1 MIFDYHSKNRQDTHT
16 MKRQTGFT
24 LIEISIVLVIIGL
37 LLGGVLKGQEL
48 IENAKIKRMNNDF
61 SGIASATYS
70 YLDRYSAI
78 PGDDKNADARWS
90 GATKGDGKGSLDGAW
105 DASDSKETKHFWDH
119 LRRSNLIV
127 GGAGSDLPVHAFGGV
142 IGVAND
148 YLGISGPVI
157 CMDNINGKRAEIIDR
172 QLDDGKPNT
181 GVLRATEGSA
191 LATAH
196 ADTNVAATYIE
207 GKTYSIC
214 KQM

>member
-1 MIFDYHSKNRQDTHT
+1 
-16 MKRQTGFT
+16 MKRQAGFT

-78 PGDDKNADARWS
+78 PGDDANAKARWGLS
-90 GATKGDGKGSLDGAW
+90 STSTTANDGTLDGAW
-105 DASDSKETKHFWDH
+105 NSSTATDETYLFWVH
-119 LRRSNLIV
+119 LRKSNLIV
-127 GGAGSDLPVHAFGGV
+127 GGDDVTLPIHAFGGK
-142 IGVAND
+142 IGVAD
-148 YLGISGPVI
+148 GLLDITGPVI

-172 QLDDGKPNT
+172 QLDDGKPNSGT
-181 GVLRATEGSA
+181 LRGTKAALSKAIPTE
-191 LATAH
+191 TAY
-196 ADTNVAATYIE
+196 VE
-207 GKTYSIC
+207 GDKYSIC

>member
-1 MIFDYHSKNRQDTHT
+1 MEKQV
-16 MKRQTGFT
+16 GFT

-78 PGDDKNADARWS
+78 PGDDINAATRWPAAGS
-90 GATKGDGKGSLDGAW
+90 VPAAVSPPATGAGATNGTLDTA
-105 DASDSKETKHFWDH
+105 AKTANFWDH

-127 GGAGSDLPVHAFGGV
+127 GGIGTDLPVHAFGGV
-142 IGVAND
+142 ISVAD
-148 YLGISGPVI
+148 GYLKITGPVI

-172 QLDDGKPNT
+172 QLDDGKPDSGT
-181 GVLRATEGSA
+181 LRATSGT
-191 LATAH
+191 LGTGATG
-196 ADTNVAATYIE
+196 DTVYTE
-207 GKTYSIC
+207 STKYSIC

>member
-1 MIFDYHSKNRQDTHT
+1 
-16 MKRQTGFT
+16 MKRESGFT

-78 PGDDKNADARWS
+78 PGDDINAAARWPAV
-90 GATKGDGKGSLDGAW
+90 GAVPAAISPTASTGALDTPTKTAN
-105 DASDSKETKHFWDH
+105 FWDH

-127 GGAGSDLPVHAFGGV
+127 GGSGTDLPVHAFGGV
-142 IGVAND
+142 ISVAD
-148 YLGISGPVI
+148 GYLQITGPVI

-172 QLDDGKPNT
+172 QLDDGKPDGGT
-181 GVLRATEGSA
+181 LRAVASTVALSKTA
-191 LATAH
+191 TLATSYSEN
-196 ADTNVAATYIE
+196 T
-207 GKTYSIC
+207 TYSLC